1 MQFIT
6 RIILLNAVA
15 VSMLGFLFS
24 TSGQQNIAGAI
35 ANSLTNRKE
44 LPVAATTTN
53 ITNNTLL
60 PSSQSSSDEETNV
73 KPSSSAETQANNTLL
88 STARFS
94 TAMIHSSANCDQSL
108 WDHIYHPSR
117 LQVNDPC
124 ITVTGTIQ
132 SIRTERDGDLHIRLK
147 LDPEFTNLLNDGNL
161 APLPAGQSG
170 NLVVEPVCQGTV
182 TQADAMAACQ
192 DFHQDISVPTVGT
205 HVTVTGTY
213 VLDSQHGWM
222 EIHPV
227 TSIEPS

>member
-1 MQFIT
+1 MQFRT

-15 VSMLGFLFS
+15 ISVCGFLFA
-24 TSGQQNIAGAI
+24 TSVQQNIAGAI
-35 ANSLTNRKE
+35 TNSLTSTKE
-44 LPVAATTTN
+44 LPVAATT
-53 ITNNTLL
+53 IANNTLQ
-60 PSSQSSSDEETNV
+60 PSSPSSSDEETNV
-73 KPSSSAETQANNTLL
+73 KPSPSAETQANDTLL
-88 STARFS
+88 STARLS
-94 TAMIHSSANCDQSL
+94 TSMTHSSANCDQSL

-147 LDPEFTNLLNDGNL
+147 LDPEFTNLLNDANV
-161 APLPAGQSG
+161 AGQFG
-170 NLVVEPVCQGTV
+170 NLVVEPICQGPV
-182 TQADAMAACQ
+182 TQPDAVAACEN
-192 DFHQDISVPTVGT
+192 FHQDISVPHVGT
-205 HVTVTGTY
+205 HVTVTGSY